1 MKELQSIYDNN
12 IKLAKKLEELG
23 LYQQADRVDNVNF
36 IVSQKIVLAKSPPL
50 PDPMGDASRMIN
62 NAFEMPQFISGVEKA
77 IESVSKKKVNLTQFA
92 SAPILSNLNKLF
104 GWGIL
109 SVGLYNFFVDIA
121 NDQSNQFGDTPKE
134 QALIAANLADVV
146 SGISFLASM
155 STGSAPLA
163 IVSALAMLA
172 SFITKFLTSK
182 DIYTDETDIGKKSYP
197 GRGAQDLIQDAY
209 SMVIDKNTTYVEN
222 KNNLNAVQINKLK
235 ATIGSIAKKE
245 NIRTKDVL
253 EAFRIIDS
261 ITGANPASKRDIA
274 SKYDL
279 VKKKDTPVLPWDKG
293 SKKPGKEIPK
303 DMKGFDV
310 PFTP

>member
-1 MKELQSIYDNN
+1 MKELQSIYNNN

-23 LYQQADRVDNVNF
+23 LYQQADSVDNVNF
-36 IVSQKIVLAKSPPL
+36 IVSQKIVLAKMPSI
-50 PDPMGDASRMIN
+50 PDPMGDASRMIS
-62 NAFEMPQFISGVEKA
+62 NAFDMTPFVSGVEKS

-92 SAPILSNLNKLF
+92 SKPILNTLNKLF

-109 SVGLYNFFVDIA
+109 SVGLYNFFVDIS

-163 IVSALAMLA
+163 IVSAIAMLA
-172 SFITKFLTSK
+172 SFITKALTSL

-197 GRGAQDLIQDAY
+197 GGALVQDAY
-209 SMVIDKNTTYVEN
+209 YMAIDKNTTFVQN
-222 KNNLNAVQINKLK
+222 KNNLTAVQINKLK

-253 EAFRIIDS
+253 EAFSIIDS

>member
-1 MKELQSIYDNN
+1 MKELQSIYNDN

-23 LYQQADRVDNVNF
+23 LYQQADRVDNVNL
-36 IVSQKIVLAKSPPL
+36 IVSQKLVLAKGPL

-77 IESVSKKKVNLTQFA
+77 IETVSKKKVNLTQFA
-92 SAPILSNLNKLF
+92 SSPILGFLNKLF
-104 GWGIL
+104 SWGIL
-109 SVGLYNFFVDIA
+109 GVGLYNFFIDIS

-134 QALIAANLADVV
+134 QAQIAANLADVV
-146 SGISFLASM
+146 SGISYLASI

-163 IVSALAMLA
+163 IVGAIAMLA
-172 SFITKFLTSK
+172 SFITKFLTNL

-197 GRGAQDLIQDAY
+197 GGALVQDAY
-209 SMVIDKNTTYVEN
+209 HRAIDKNTTFVQN
-222 KNNLNAVQINKLK
+222 KNNLNVGQIIKLK
-235 ATIGSIAKKE
+235 DTIGSIAKKE

-253 EAFRIIDS
+253 EAFSIIDS
-261 ITGANPASKRDIA
+261 ISGANPASKRDIA
-274 SKYDL
+274 SKYNL

>member
-1 MKELQSIYDNN
+1 
-12 IKLAKKLEELG
+12 
-23 LYQQADRVDNVNF
+23 LYQQADSVDNVNF
-36 IVSQKIVLAKSPPL
+36 IVSQKIVLAKMPSI
-50 PDPMGDASRMIN
+50 PDPMGDASRMIS
-62 NAFEMPQFISGVEKA
+62 NAFDMTPFVSGVEKS

-92 SAPILSNLNKLF
+92 SKPILNTLNKLF

-109 SVGLYNFFVDIA
+109 SVGLYNFFVDIS

-163 IVSALAMLA
+163 IVSAIAMLA
-172 SFITKFLTSK
+172 SFITKALTSL

-197 GRGAQDLIQDAY
+197 GGALVQDAY
-209 SMVIDKNTTYVEN
+209 YMAIDKNTTFVQN
-222 KNNLNAVQINKLK
+222 KNNLTAVQINKLK

-253 EAFRIIDS
+253 EAFSIIDS